1 MGHCLPEHS
10 LWQGDEVHFA
20 SPGKRSC
27 FGRVCPFGRLQKCIL
42 QAPKNAFSCF
52 LKVVAKFGWIRDR
65 SGSCRPEQGKS
76 NVWELRTGIPGVLQ
90 RISGQSLGLG
100 TPGHLTAADTA
111 YVKEGPQPHWGI
123 VCQSILSGKVTKC
136 ILRAPVNAVV
146 LGECVRLGACRSAF
160 CRRPKNA
167 FPVS

>member
-1 MGHCLPEHS
+1 MR
-10 LWQGDEVHFA
+10 FA
-20 SPGKRSC
+20 SPGKRIC

-52 LKVVAKFGWIRDR
+52 LKVVEKFGWIRDR

-111 YVKEGPQPHWGI
+111 YVKQGPQPHWGI

-136 ILRAPVNAVV
+136 ILRAPVNAFVV
-146 LGECVRLGACRSAF
+146 GECVRLGACRSAF
-160 CRRPKNA
+160 CRRPKTHFL
-167 FPVS
+167 FPQGRSKIWMESSS

>member
-1 MGHCLPEHS
+1 MR
-10 LWQGDEVHFA
+10 FA
-20 SPGKRSC
+20 SPGKRIC
-27 FGRVCPFGRLQKCIL
+27 FGRVCPFGRLQKRIL

-136 ILRAPVNAVV
+136 ILRAPENAFV

-160 CRRPKNA
+160 CRRPKTH